1 MENINKS
8 FEQQIDEVVEGLK
21 VIYAMCAKSKEE
33 AEKNKRQLDIAGH
46 EVKALSAI
54 INEGD
59 GCKAI
64 IEMILSRMT

>member
-1 MENINKS
+1 MLK
-8 FEQQIDEVVEGLK
+8 GLK
-21 VIYAMCAKSKEE
+21 VVFVMCAKSKEE